1 MPTFIKV
8 EDKKGWIHFKN
19 VNDIRD
25 VMPDGDGGYKVAI
38 TDNDGDGFNWYFVSE
53 EDIANPCLLTTIS
66 MNVKREDLR

>member
-25 VMPDGDGGYKVAI
+25 VMPNGDGGYNVAI
-38 TDNDGDGFNWYFVSE
+38 TNNDGDGFDLYFVSD

-66 MNVKREDLR
+66 MNVKRED

>member
-38 TDNDGDGFNWYFVSE
+38 TDIDGDGFNWYIV
-53 EDIANPCLLTTIS
+53 EDYDLANPCTLTTIS
-66 MNVKREDLR
+66 MNVKREK